1 MCYISRMSE
10 TLTPDDPRAAR
21 NARLIAM
28 LDRANDIAIAQM
40 ERAEAASLAD
50 AAEGK
55 RDEAMEDLRSKAH
68 ERACKTLR
76 RNGAF
81 MDRLEIGDVAIAG
94 RIREIQRET
103 RKAIRGRARDVERA
117 MLDAIV
123 AGDHP
128 PEAQERLYAGL
139 NDWIERH
146 AWDEDFADEPIRTL
160 VRMACDDLGFELTY
174 EDTDTNV
181 SIQVISLP
189 AGDMP
194 LTEDDPSEPV
204 CAHPACAQDAA
215 KPP

>member
-1 MCYISRMSE
+1 MSE
-10 TLTPDDPRAAR
+10 PLSPDDPRAAR

-28 LDRANDIAIAQM
+28 LDRANDVAIAQI

-81 MDRLEIGDVAIAG
+81 MDRLEMGDVAIAG
-94 RIREIQRET
+94 RIRELERET
-103 RKAIRGRARDVERA
+103 RKGMRARARDVERA
-117 MLDAIV
+117 MLNAIV

-139 NDWIERH
+139 TDWIEHH

-174 EDTDTNV
+174 EDTDTGV

-189 AGDMP
+189 DADTPASCDEPCEP
-194 LTEDDPSEPV
+194 LRD
-204 CAHPACAQDAA
+204 HPACAQDAA